1 MPVVDAI
8 RYVKTL
14 KEVAVE
20 VPTQS
25 AITQDNVALAID
37 GVLYYRVVD
46 PYRACYGVE
55 DADFAITQ
63 LAQTTMRSE
72 IGKLTLDRTLAE
84 RNLLNVSIVEAINE
98 AAVHWGIRCLRYE
111 IRDIQPPESVVK
123 SMHSQVSAERQK
135 RALILES
142 EGNRQSAINVAEGQ
156 KQALIL
162 ASEAAKQERIN
173 QATGEAEA
181 IVVKASATATSIEA
195 VSEAIARHGHQA
207 VSLMVAEKYIEAFSN
222 LAQRSTTLLLPS
234 GASDPASLVAQ
245 AMAIFRRIDGGSRG
259 EQSLTSENKP

>member
-1 MPVVDAI
+1 MLKSLVNRPALSNAAAKSSILQRKLATTSQFARDFYNRPRPKPLPVNTVIKFVPQQEAWVVERFGRFSRILEPGLAILLPLVDQV

-25 AITQDNVALAID
+25 AITQDNVALSID

-46 PYRACYGVE
+46 PYKAAYGVE

-84 RNLLNVSIVEAINE
+84 RNLLNTSIVEAINE

-111 IRDIQPPESVVK
+111 IRKFFPLHYFFYKIQQT
-123 SMHSQVSAERQK
+123 H
-135 RALILES
+135 
-142 EGNRQSAINVAEGQ
+142 
-156 KQALIL
+156 
-162 ASEAAKQERIN
+162 
-173 QATGEAEA
+173 
-181 IVVKASATATSIEA
+181 
-195 VSEAIARHGHQA
+195 
-207 VSLMVAEKYIEAFSN
+207 F
-222 LAQRSTTLLLPS
+222 
-234 GASDPASLVAQ
+234 
-245 AMAIFRRIDGGSRG
+245 
-259 EQSLTSENKP
+259 LTRDM

>member
-1 MPVVDAI
+1 MLRRVAMSVRSSLLGRTLPVASSAMSAQLHVRHASSASYYRPRSRPLPVNTVVLFVPQQQAWIVERFGRFHRILEPGLVVLAPIIDQI

-37 GVLYYRVVD
+37 GVLYYRVDD
-46 PYRACYGVE
+46 PYKAAYGVE

-84 RNLLNVSIVEAINE
+84 RDLLNTSIVEAINE

-111 IRDIQPPESVVK
+111 IRTFPHFE
-123 SMHSQVSAERQK
+123 H
-135 RALILES
+135 ALTP
-142 EGNRQSAINVAEGQ
+142 R
-156 KQALIL
+156 
-162 ASEAAKQERIN
+162 
-173 QATGEAEA
+173 
-181 IVVKASATATSIEA
+181 
-195 VSEAIARHGHQA
+195 
-207 VSLMVAEKYIEAFSN
+207 
-222 LAQRSTTLLLPS
+222 
-234 GASDPASLVAQ
+234 
-245 AMAIFRRIDGGSRG
+245 
-259 EQSLTSENKP
+259 

>member
-1 MPVVDAI
+1 MPQQQAWVVERFGRFHRILEPGLAVLMPVVDSI

-37 GVLYYRVVD
+37 GVLYYRVIE
-46 PYRACYGVE
+46 PYKACYGVE

-98 AAVHWGIRCLRYE
+98 AAIHWGIQCLRYE
-111 IRDIQPPESVVK
+111 IRTRP
-123 SMHSQVSAERQK
+123 
-135 RALILES
+135 
-142 EGNRQSAINVAEGQ
+142 
-156 KQALIL
+156 
-162 ASEAAKQERIN
+162 
-173 QATGEAEA
+173 
-181 IVVKASATATSIEA
+181 TS
-195 VSEAIARHGHQA
+195 GC
-207 VSLMVAEKYIEAFSN
+207 
-222 LAQRSTTLLLPS
+222 
-234 GASDPASLVAQ
+234 
-245 AMAIFRRIDGGSRG
+245 
-259 EQSLTSENKP
+259 